1 MCGIDILYRYHLC
14 DNTQCEI
21 VISKWYFS
29 SVMITASLHCICLCY
44 NFFETVPFSRQGKI
58 VYKEFG
64 SVRGF
69 DRKGERRVGAH
80 PPVSRPTSGP
90 PHRPQQTSTVAQNC
104 VHWYEHLIIQ
114 ISNSHAYLKI
124 QCHELNLTS
133 HRRMKWL
140 KDVQYDVQHIRKL

>member
-1 MCGIDILYRYHLC
+1 MWH
-14 DNTQCEI
+14 NTQCEK

-29 SVMITASLHCICLCY
+29 SVMITASLHCIYLYY
-44 NFFETVPFSRQGKI
+44 NHFVTVPFSRQGKI

-90 PHRPQQTSTVAQNC
+90 PHRPQQTSTDAQNC

-114 ISNSHAYLKI
+114 IALHISRY
-124 QCHELNLTS
+124 ELNLTS